1 MTGKRKLVMA
11 LTAVLALTG
20 GISGQAAFGNTLKS
34 LSLQRKIK
42 WKRKYCRVVSKEKK
56 PLSD

>member
-20 GISGQAAFGNTLKS
+20 GDQWTSRIRQYIG
-34 LSLQRKIK
+34 
-42 WKRKYCRVVSKEKK
+42 
-56 PLSD
+56 